1 MATFRKVHT
10 TFWTDPF
17 VENLSQEQKL
27 FYLYLITNTK
37 TTQSG
42 IYEISK
48 KYISY
53 ETGYSIKEVNELLN
67 YFIQHKKIMY
77 SESTNEICITNWIN
91 YNLST
96 SHSVLNCIWKDVQLV
111 KDKNLIKSIYTT
123 DLIKTLESVPMG
135 SNGKGGPYT
144 PLIEYLHHIYTL
156 NTECTQ
162 SMYTPKQEE
171 EEKEE
176 EEVKEEVEV
185 EVQAEEEVMLE
196 EYYNEE
202 YERILNEDYE
212 NGKLNPQVEVFFE
225 LEKELKNN

>member
-1 MATFRKVHT
+1 MAVFRKVHT

-67 YFIQHKKIMY
+67 YFIQHKKIVY

-96 SHSVLNCIWKDVQLV
+96 SHSVLNCIWKDIQLV
-111 KDKNLIKSIYTT
+111 KDKSLIKSIYTT

-144 PLIEYLHHIYTL
+144 PLIEYLHFIYTID
-156 NTECTQ
+156 TECTHT
-162 SMYTPKQEE
+162 MDTPKQEE
-171 EEKEE
+171 KEE
-176 EEVKEEVEV
+176 VQTEEEIKEEVEV
-185 EVQAEEEVMLE
+185 QSEEVMLE
-196 EYYNEE
+196 QYYDEE
-202 YERILNEDYE
+202 YERILTEDYE
-212 NGKLNPQVEVFFE
+212 CGRLNPQVEVFFE
-225 LEKELKNN
+225 LEKQLKNK